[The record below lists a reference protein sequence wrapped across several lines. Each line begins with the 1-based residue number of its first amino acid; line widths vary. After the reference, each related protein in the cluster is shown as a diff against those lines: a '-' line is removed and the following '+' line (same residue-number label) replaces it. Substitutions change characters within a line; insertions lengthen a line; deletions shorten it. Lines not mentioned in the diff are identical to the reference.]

1 MQYELRL
8 REEHEAGKREGKRE
22 GFSYGKVIATVDNI
36 RLFMENINISADK
49 VMQMLKVP
57 EKEQDLYLRLVND
70 PAPFPEKVS
79 ERSRLIGKMAGT
91 GNRLIGKTAGT
102 GNRLIGKVWS
112 KQVIDQSKKIE
123 RNKKPLRSA
132 PGA

>member
-70 PAPFPEKVS
+70 PAFYEEYFS
-79 ERSRLIGKMAGT
+79 EAKDDYDEEEYEE
-91 GNRLIGKTAGT
+91 GNK
-102 GNRLIGKVWS
+102 
-112 KQVIDQSKKIE
+112 
-123 RNKKPLRSA
+123 
-132 PGA
+132 